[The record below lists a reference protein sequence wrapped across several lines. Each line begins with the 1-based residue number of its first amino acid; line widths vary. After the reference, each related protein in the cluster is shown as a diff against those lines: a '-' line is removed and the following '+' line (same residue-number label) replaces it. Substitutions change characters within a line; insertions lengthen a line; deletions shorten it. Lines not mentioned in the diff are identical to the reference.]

1 MIKVGLTGNKGGHIP
16 LKDVDG
22 KLRVSTTPYLYDISK
37 GNIPGHYSINKF
49 GYNPTLPTSYEDVW
63 EQSLVYT
70 YTTTAQVMH
79 CSSSSGADTQM
90 IEVQGLDENWQIQ
103 IVTVKLVG
111 QTETA
116 IGTALWK
123 RIFRVK
129 NLGTT
134 DFAGTVYV
142 YEDDTVSS
150 GVPQTPAKI
159 RAIAIGVNNQTQ
171 MALFTIPAGHVGYI
185 TGIYASTSSTKL
197 VSSGLFIREY
207 GGVFQI
213 KHLKEFTQGVWD
225 KNFPIP
231 LKVKGMSD
239 IAMKAKVT
247 VAGGDIAAGFD
258 LWYEEE

>member
-1 MIKVGLTGNKGGHIP
+1 MIKVGLINDKGGHIP
-16 LKDVDG
+16 LKDIEG
-22 KLRVSTTPYLYDISK
+22 KIRVSNTPYLYDIAK
-37 GNIPGHYSINKF
+37 GNTPGHYSINKF
-49 GYNPTLPTSYEDVW
+49 GYNGTLPTSYEDVW

-79 CSSSSGADTQM
+79 CSSSDDTDTQM
-90 IEVQGLDENWQIQ
+90 IEVQGLDENWQRQ
-103 IVTVKLVG
+103 IITVKLVG

-116 IGTALWK
+116 IGTALWM
-123 RIFRVK
+123 RIDRVR
-129 NLGTT
+129 NLGAT
-134 DFAGTVYV
+134 DFGGTVYI
-142 YEDDTVSS
+142 YEDDTVAV

-159 RAIAIGVNNQTQ
+159 RAIAIGANNQTQ

-197 VSSGLFIREY
+197 VSAGLFVREP

-213 KHLKEFTQGVWD
+213 KHLKEFTQGIWD
-225 KNFPIP
+225 YKFSIP
-231 LKVKGMSD
+231 LKIKAMSD